1 MNHTIPFF
9 LNLWIALALLVSHPF
24 LHAAD
29 VVAPEPPTAPTPAAQ
44 PAPPAVPTPQDND
57 PVPPDANEPPPVP
70 IDGEVEEDAD
80 WEVGVEKKRDRMQEI
95 VEFGN
100 RVHLGTN
107 ETAPVVVVFFEN
119 AEIYG
124 QAGQVVVIG
133 GTAEIYGRVRH
144 QVVAVLGKVKLGPS
158 ALVGDQ
164 VVGIGGGVERAKGS
178 KVRGQVVSIP
188 LPGIGEI
195 LEMPEFLKRAFTQL
209 VLKLRPLSF
218 DVAWSWAL
226 FGSLMLVSILLTAL
240 FPTGMAR
247 TIQTVDSRP
256 VGSFFMGLASF
267 PLGILLALL
276 LAATGIG
283 LLGWPILFA
292 TAVMATLF
300 GKAALVGHFGSA
312 ITKQFGLQRIPPAV
326 AVLIGSALLASL
338 YLIPFLGFVTWMI
351 VTAWGMGAA
360 LLALFAGLRDEY
372 PSSAQPLYA
381 TVTAPIPTPTSAS
394 SHSAPFSIPVPL
406 SAVDPST
413 AEAPLPEVLPTSA
426 PEALTQLRAG
436 FWRKV
441 GAAAIDVAVL
451 LFVTG
456 IFLPQGFL
464 LWIAYFAA
472 MWTWKGT
479 TIGGLV
485 FGLRV
490 VRLDG
495 RPVDVATAIVRAL
508 GGALGSAMCFLGL
521 LWCAWDPEKQ
531 GWHDRMAG
539 TVVVRTDA
547 AQPLV

>member
-1 MNHTIPFF
+1 MNQPIPS
-9 LNLWIALALLVSHPF
+9 LLKLWIALALLVSNPF
-24 LHAAD
+24 LRAAD
-29 VVAPEPPTAPTPAAQ
+29 VAPEPPRAPSSPTP
-44 PAPPAVPTPQDND
+44 PSPPEPPALPDDD
-57 PVPPDANEPPPVP
+57 PVPPDADEPPPVP

-80 WEVGVEKKRDRMQEI
+80 WEVGVERKRDRMQEI
-95 VEFGN
+95 VEFGK

-119 AEIYG
+119 AEIHG
-124 QAGQVVVIG
+124 QAGEVVVIG

-158 ALVGDQ
+158 ASVGGQ

-188 LPGIGEI
+188 LPGIGEV

-218 DVAWSWAL
+218 NVPWSWAL
-226 FGSLMLVSILLTAL
+226 FGTLVLVSILLTAL
-240 FPTGMAR
+240 FPGGMAR
-247 TIQTVDSRP
+247 TVQTLDSRP

-267 PLGILLALL
+267 PLGMILALL

-292 TAVMATLF
+292 TAVMATIF
-300 GKAALVGHFGSA
+300 GKAALVGHFGAA
-312 ITKQFGLQRIPPAV
+312 ISKQFGLSRIPPAI
-326 AVLIGSALLASL
+326 AVVIGSALLASL
-338 YLIPFLGFVTWMI
+338 YLIPFLGFITWMI

-372 PSSAQPLYA
+372 PASPPVAAA
-381 TVTAPIPTPTSAS
+381 TTATTPVPTPTSAFA
-394 SHSAPFSIPVPL
+394 HATPFSNAGALGTTGPDATESSRPDI
-406 SAVDPST
+406 
-413 AEAPLPEVLPTSA
+413 LPPSA

-436 FWRKV
+436 FWRKA

-456 IFLPQGFL
+456 VFLPQGFL